1 MKKGYPTKEEVEE
14 IRELIVPFA
23 GSGRLSTRF
32 ELIIRL
38 CDAYLA
44 LMEEL
49 RIEQLSFLV
58 ANERNLQIER
68 ELYLM
73 ESENQALKAR
83 LKILEANNAKN
94 MRLD

>member
-1 MKKGYPTKEEVEE
+1 MEKPTKKEVLEAYRLLWDNLNSYE
-14 IRELIVPFA
+14 MTERLTLIR
-23 GSGRLSTRF
+23 
-32 ELIIRL
+32 
-38 CDAYLA
+38 DAYLA